1 MLTTACAP
9 GSGPRW
15 GTGKKR
21 ASVLTV
27 CVAAT
32 WISGATAVFFLT
44 LAGKDLQV
52 FSLPEKVL
60 LAVALLLFGLTT
72 VLCLYG
78 LHVDAR
84 RFFHIAK
91 QLEADENDRSW
102 VENLRY
108 RKLRLRLIYGSYLSA
123 SAATGAVVAFLILRL

>member
-1 MLTTACAP
+1 MATD
-9 GSGPRW
+9 
-15 GTGKKR
+15 R
-21 ASVLTV
+21 ASPEEFLRLAKDAGDKLRTYVLSY
-27 CVAAT
+27 A
-32 WISGATAVFFLT
+32 SGATAVFFLT